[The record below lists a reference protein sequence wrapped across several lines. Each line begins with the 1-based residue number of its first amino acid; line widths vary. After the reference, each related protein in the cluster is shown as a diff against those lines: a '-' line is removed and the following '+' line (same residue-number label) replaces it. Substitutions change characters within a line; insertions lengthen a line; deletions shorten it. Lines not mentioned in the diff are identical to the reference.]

1 LHGPWV
7 AVAAPGE
14 RITSLDSGGPG
25 LINAQVG
32 QDGMMPLNGTSFAA
46 PFVSGV
52 VALVRSRFPELT
64 AGQVMDL
71 IKRTARTPGDG
82 PNPATGYGVIDP
94 VAALTHQLA
103 PASSES
109 RSDGGTP
116 ISGPPQPDPGNV
128 RARTIVFGVTAASV
142 ALMAGA
148 LALAATRRRD
158 R

>member
-1 LHGPWV
+1 
-7 AVAAPGE
+7 
-14 RITSLDSGGPG
+14 
-25 LINAQVG
+25 
-32 QDGMMPLNGTSFAA
+32 MPLNGTSFAA

-71 IKRTARTPGDG
+71 IKRTAHTPGDG
-82 PNPATGYGVIDP
+82 PNPATGYGVVDP

-103 PASSES
+103 PADGEP
-109 RSDGGTP
+109 RSDAGTP

-128 RARTIVFGVTAASV
+128 RARIIVFGVTAASV
-142 ALMAGA
+142 AMMAGA
-148 LALAATRRRD
+148 LAIAAARRRD